1 MTDIDIEKITKMA
14 RSNLTPTEKARLG
27 ADFVQMIEY
36 FNKLNEV
43 DVTGVEATVHPV
55 SEQNLWREDV
65 VAKSLT
71 LKEATEQ
78 APQIFDTRF
87 QVPPAIELKEEE

>member
-43 DVTGVEATVHPV
+43 DVTGVESTVHPV
-55 SEQNLWREDV
+55 SERNLYREDV
-65 VAKSLT
+65 VTKGLST
-71 LKEATEQ
+71 KEATEQ
-78 APQIFDTRF
+78 APQLFDGRF
-87 QVPPAIELKEEE
+87 QVPPAIETEEK